1 MMRFGIDRLIDDH
14 FAPLHGKR
22 VALFS
27 NLSAVNRDLVTT
39 YDVFRMADAVN
50 LVALFG
56 PEHGFGGAAADGMA
70 VDTATDPRT
79 GLPVYSLYGETFRPT
94 AAMLDGI
101 DLLVCDLQD
110 VGVRYYTFLWT
121 LTHIMEACG
130 EVGVPLLI
138 LDRPNPLG
146 GTLDGGA
153 LEPKLASL
161 VGRFPIPI
169 QHGMTIGELATLIN
183 GRWNPHPAEM
193 TVYAC
198 DGWRRDQDWSRIGRA
213 FVPPSPNMPHF
224 VAAQHYPGSCLI
236 EGTTLSE
243 GRGTP
248 LPFEVV
254 GAPYLDGA
262 ALADALNGLKLPG
275 VRFRPHLFEPS
286 ASKCVGQT
294 CGGVQAHITDPVIYR
309 PVRAWLAVIHTIR
322 HLYPEDFAW
331 LPQYHPAGL
340 QHFDRLIGDRHTRRM
355 IDAGDP
361 VAVIVDGW
369 QAFQAEFKA
378 LAAPHLLYG

>member
-1 MMRFGIDRLIDDH
+1 MRFGIDRLIDDH
-14 FAPLHGKR
+14 FAPLKGKR

-39 YDVFRMADAVN
+39 YDVFWSAEDVN

-56 PEHGFGGAAADGMA
+56 PEHGFGAAAADGLA

-79 GLPVYSLYGETFRPT
+79 GLPVFSLYGENFRPT
-94 AAMLDGI
+94 AAMLEGL
-101 DLLVCDLQD
+101 DLMVCDLQD

-121 LTHIMEACG
+121 LTHVIEACG
-130 EVGVPLLI
+130 EAGVPVLV

-146 GTLDGGA
+146 VVLDGGT
-153 LEPKLASL
+153 LEPRLASL
-161 VGRFPIPI
+161 VGRLPIPV
-169 QHGMTIGELATLIN
+169 QHGMTLGELAMLIN
-183 GRWNPHPAEM
+183 DRWNPHRADV
-193 TVYAC
+193 TVYTC
-198 DGWRRDQDWSRIGRA
+198 DGWVRYQDWTHTGRA

-254 GAPYLDGA
+254 GSPYIDGG
-262 ALADALNGLKLPG
+262 ALAAALNGLHLPG
-275 VRFRPHLFEPS
+275 VRFRPYLFEPS
-286 ASKCVGQT
+286 ASKYAGQT
-294 CGGVQAHITDPVIYR
+294 CSGVQAHITDSGVYR
-309 PVRAWLAVIHTIR
+309 PVQAWLSVIHTIR
-322 HLYPEDFAW
+322 DLYPVDFAW
-331 LPQYHPAGL
+331 LPQYYPGGP

-355 IDAGDP
+355 IEAGEP
-361 VAVIVDGW
+361 VATIVDGW
-369 QAFQAEFKA
+369 QPFQSDFRA
-378 LAAPHLLYG
+378 LAAPYLLYE